1 VTALHMQ
8 QSSWPDIGRILQFDN
23 GAVIASIV
31 LVLVLFAARIILI
44 RFIVGKE
51 ASLSDTRRR
60 WISIVQNTSII
71 LGLLGLIFI
80 WSPQLSTFALSLTAF
95 AVATV
100 IATKEYLL
108 CVVGALYRATSNPFT
123 VGDWVEIQGMRGE
136 VIVEGILT
144 TKLQELGTSSSRF
157 EFTGRVLTIPN
168 SVLLTQTVF
177 NESYR
182 KGYLHHSFTVTVE
195 GGVDPNE
202 IVSVVKPIL
211 LASSEADQQIA
222 DKYKAMVKRVSRTD
236 LPSLEPKIS
245 VSTTTLG
252 KMAFT
257 STLFCAASNASDIEE
272 KATMALLKK
281 VASILKA
288 KAKSAS

>member
-1 VTALHMQ
+1 MTALHMQ

-23 GAVIASIV
+23 GAVIASFVVV
-31 LVLVLFAARIILI
+31 LVVFAARIILI

-71 LGLLGLIFI
+71 LGLLGLVFI

-144 TKLQELGTSSSRF
+144 TKLQELGTGSSRF

-182 KGYLHHSFTVTVE
+182 KVYLHHSFTVTIE

-211 LASSEADQQIA
+211 LASSEADKQIA
-222 DKYKAMVKRVSRTD
+222 DKYQAMVKRVSRTD
-236 LPSLEPKIS
+236 LPSLEPKVS

-257 STLFCAASNASDIEE
+257 STLFCAASKASDIEE

>member
-1 VTALHMQ
+1 MQ

>member
-1 VTALHMQ
+1 MTALHMQ

-31 LVLVLFAARIILI
+31 LVLVVFAARIILI

-202 IVSVVKPIL
+202 IVSIVTPIL
-211 LASSEADQQIA
+211 QASSEADQQIA

-245 VSTTTLG
+245 VSTTALG

-272 KATMALLKK
+272 KVTLAMLKK
-281 VASILKA
+281 VANILNA
-288 KAKSAS
+288 KAKSTS

>member
-1 VTALHMQ
+1 MQ

-31 LVLVLFAARIILI
+31 LVLVVFAARIILI

>member
-1 VTALHMQ
+1 MTALHMQ